1 MPIAIMCHLNF
12 HCNILFSFCDK
23 HKRDRRYSVEHDL
36 SDLFIPQGAAAQGVN
51 HQYAKDI
58 DVPVPN
64 LFPGTR
70 TVITTDEEV
79 ISPTYLQ
86 EVNFTNAYSG
96 VSIRNVIMEE
106 RNVYC
111 GTYNVMV
118 LSMV

>member
-1 MPIAIMCHLNF
+1 MNLTIWP
-12 HCNILFSFCDK
+12 LFF
-23 HKRDRRYSVEHDL
+23 
-36 SDLFIPQGAAAQGVN
+36 QGAAAQGVN
-51 HQYAKDI
+51 HQFAKDI

-86 EVNFTNAYSG
+86 EVNFSNAYSG
-96 VSIRNVIMEE
+96 VSTRNVIMEE

-118 LSMV
+118 LSMA